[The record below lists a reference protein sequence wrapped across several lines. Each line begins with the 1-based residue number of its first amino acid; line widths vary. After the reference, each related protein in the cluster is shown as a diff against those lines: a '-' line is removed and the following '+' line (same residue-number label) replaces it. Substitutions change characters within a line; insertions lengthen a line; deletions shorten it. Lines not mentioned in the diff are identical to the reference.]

1 MDTLRWG
8 ILGTAKIAR
17 NTMIPAL
24 RRTDCCELVAIASRD
39 PQKAQETADE
49 FEIPCSYG
57 SYEELLADP
66 DIDVV
71 YLPLPNHLHVQWIEQ
86 AVLAGKH
93 VLCEK
98 PIALSVPDVQRLIEL
113 QERTGKLI
121 GEAYV
126 VLHQPRLENLK
137 ELLDSGQIGRLSS
150 VDGCFFLDNRDP
162 ENIRNRYREGGG
174 GLWDI
179 GVYPI
184 VCGRWMFGCEPERVA
199 CTLTMDEVFGVDR
212 LASGVLVFPGGGQL
226 TFSCGTQNPR
236 HTCLTLFTD
245 SHRVEVLSPF
255 STDPALKSD
264 FELYDGNVLS
274 STRIYSFLPS
284 DQYALECDHFVQ
296 SVVTGIP
303 FAGSLEHALDNTRV
317 MEALFR
323 SARSGRWEEV

>member
-1 MDTLRWG
+1 METLRWG

-17 NTMIPAL
+17 NSIIPAL
-24 RRTDCCELVAIASRD
+24 RQADYCELTAIASRD
-39 PQKAQETADE
+39 AGRAEEVARDMEISKA
-49 FEIPCSYG
+49 YG
-57 SYEELLADP
+57 SYEELLDDS

-71 YLPLPNHLHVQWIEQ
+71 YLPLPNHLHVEWIEK
-86 AVLAGKH
+86 AVMAGKH

-98 PIALSVPDVQRLIEL
+98 PLALRSADIQRLIEL
-113 QERTGKLI
+113 RERTGRLI

-126 VLHQPRLENLK
+126 VLHQPRLRDLK
-137 ELLDSGQIGRLSS
+137 ELLESGEIGRLQS
-150 VDGCFFLDNRDP
+150 VDGCFFLDSRDP
-162 ENIRNRYREGGG
+162 ENIRNKYKEGGG

-184 VCGRWMFGCEPERVA
+184 VCGRWMFGGEPTRVA
-199 CTLTMDEVFGVDR
+199 CVLTMDEVFGVDR
-212 LASGVLVFPGGGQL
+212 LASGVMEFPGGGQL
-226 TFSCGTQNPR
+226 TFSCGTRNPR

-245 SHRVEVLSPF
+245 THRVEVLSPF

-274 STRIYSFLPS
+274 STRVYSFLPS
-284 DQYALECDHFVQ
+284 DQYALECDHFVE
-296 SVVTGIP
+296 SIETGTP
-303 FAGSLEHALDNTRV
+303 YAGSLEHSLENTRV

>member
-1 MDTLRWG
+1 METMRWG

-17 NTMIPAL
+17 TSIIPAL
-24 RRTDCCELVAIASRD
+24 RRTEHCELAAVASRDMDRAVAIAG
-39 PQKAQETADE
+39 E
-49 FEIPCSYG
+49 FEIPRAYG
-57 SYEELLADP
+57 SYEELLDDP
-66 DIDVV
+66 DIDIV
-71 YLPLPNHLHVQWIEQ
+71 YLPLPNHLHVEWIEK
-86 AVLAGKH
+86 AALAGKH

-98 PIALSVPDVQRLIEL
+98 PLALDSSDVQRLIAL
-113 QERTGKLI
+113 RERTGKLI

-126 VLHQPRLENLK
+126 VLHQPRLRNLR
-137 ELLDSGQIGRLSS
+137 ELLESGGIGRLQS

-162 ENIRNRYREGGG
+162 ENIRNKYQEGGG

-184 VCGRWMFGCEPERVA
+184 VCGRWMFGCEPVRVA
-199 CTLTMDEVFGVDR
+199 CTLTMDEVFAVDR
-212 LASGVLVFPGGGQL
+212 LASGVMEFPGGGQL

-245 SHRVEVLSPF
+245 THRIEVLSPF

-264 FELYDGNVLS
+264 FELYDDNVLS

-284 DQYALECDHFVQ
+284 DQYALECDHFVE
-296 SVVTGIP
+296 SIETGAAY
-303 FAGSLEHALDNTRV
+303 AGSLEHSLENTRV

-323 SARSGRWEEV
+323 SARNGRWEEV

>member
-1 MDTLRWG
+1 METMRWG

-17 NTMIPAL
+17 TSIIPAL
-24 RRTDCCELVAIASRD
+24 RRTEHCELAAVASRDMDRAVAIAG
-39 PQKAQETADE
+39 E
-49 FEIPCSYG
+49 FEIPRAYG
-57 SYEELLADP
+57 SYEELLDDP
-66 DIDVV
+66 DIDIV
-71 YLPLPNHLHVQWIEQ
+71 YLPLPNHLHVEWIEK

-98 PIALSVPDVQRLIEL
+98 PLALDSSDVQRLIAL
-113 QERTGKLI
+113 RERTGKLI

-126 VLHQPRLENLK
+126 VLHQPRLRNLR
-137 ELLDSGQIGRLSS
+137 ELLESGGIGRLQS

-162 ENIRNRYREGGG
+162 ENIRNKYQEGGG

-184 VCGRWMFGCEPERVA
+184 VCGRWMFGCEPVRVA
-199 CTLTMDEVFGVDR
+199 CTLTMDEVFAVDR
-212 LASGVLVFPGGGQL
+212 LASGVMEFPGGGQL

-245 SHRVEVLSPF
+245 THRIEVLSPF

-264 FELYDGNVLS
+264 FELYDDNVLS

-284 DQYALECDHFVQ
+284 DQYALECDHFVE
-296 SVVTGIP
+296 SIETGAAY
-303 FAGSLEHALDNTRV
+303 AGSLEHSLENTRV

-323 SARSGRWEEV
+323 SARNGRWEEV

>member
-1 MDTLRWG
+1 METMRWG

-17 NTMIPAL
+17 TSIIPAL
-24 RRTDCCELVAIASRD
+24 RRTEHCELAAVASRD
-39 PQKAQETADE
+39 MDRAAAIAGE
-49 FEIPCSYG
+49 FEIPRAYG
-57 SYEELLADP
+57 SYEELLDDP
-66 DIDVV
+66 DIDIV
-71 YLPLPNHLHVQWIEQ
+71 YLPLPNHLHVEWIEK
-86 AVLAGKH
+86 AALAGKH

-98 PIALSVPDVQRLIEL
+98 PLALDSSDVQRLIAL
-113 QERTGKLI
+113 RERTGKLI

-126 VLHQPRLENLK
+126 VLHQPRLRNLR
-137 ELLDSGQIGRLSS
+137 ELLESGGIGRLQS

-162 ENIRNRYREGGG
+162 ENIRNKYQEGGG

-184 VCGRWMFGCEPERVA
+184 VCGRWMFGCEPVRVA
-199 CTLTMDEVFGVDR
+199 CTLTMDEVFAVDR
-212 LASGVLVFPGGGQL
+212 LASGVMEFPGGGQL

-245 SHRVEVLSPF
+245 THRIEVLSPF

-264 FELYDGNVLS
+264 FELYDDNVLS

-284 DQYALECDHFVQ
+284 DQYALECDHFVE
-296 SVVTGIP
+296 SIETGAAY
-303 FAGSLEHALDNTRV
+303 AGSLEHSLENTRV

-323 SARSGRWEEV
+323 SARNGRWEEV